1 MDIKLDI
8 MVDGKM
14 VIYNLVDELR
24 VEEPCVVQFTQTK
37 TGIIPSFGNLLALSN
52 SGTTQRHDQVH
63 VLYTTTPNDQL
74 RNMYIDMLKEQRAN
88 RTGIVMPKDDTIQ
101 LVKK

>member
-14 VIYNLVDELR
+14 VIYNVVDDR
-24 VEEPCVVQFTQTK
+24 MIEEPCVVQFTQTK

-52 SGTTQRHDQVH
+52 TGTTQRHDQSH
-63 VLYTTTPNDQL
+63 VLYTTIPNDML

-88 RTGIVMPKDDTIQ
+88 RTGIVMPKNNTVSLI
-101 LVKK
+101 KK